1 VIVVDSSVWIDF
13 FHGVSTPEVERLD
26 GLLGV
31 TPLAIGDLVLVEV
44 MQGFRTDQDVATARQ
59 LFRSLALLPMLG
71 GSNAW
76 KAAENYRRLREDEK
90 RIDVGL
96 VRGGIGEVEEA
107 PHLVSLGVVGYEVLW
122 VFCHG
127 RQTLDDLPGL
137 RGKTVA
143 IGGKGAGMRR
153 LVRTRLAAIP
163 HVLAEPGPVIAPVD
177 VQPDGV
183 LMSLR
188 VAALPDHHA
197 QVVDEVNRVVVE
209 QFGPVA

>member
-76 KAAENYRRLREDEK
+76 KAAENYRQLRRK
-90 RIDVGL
+90 GITVRKTIDGIIATACIEANLPLLFSDRDFQPYVEHLGL
-96 VRGGIGEVEEA
+96 EVA
-107 PHLVSLGVVGYEVLW
+107 
-122 VFCHG
+122 
-127 RQTLDDLPGL
+127 
-137 RGKTVA
+137 
-143 IGGKGAGMRR
+143 
-153 LVRTRLAAIP
+153 
-163 HVLAEPGPVIAPVD
+163 
-177 VQPDGV
+177 
-183 LMSLR
+183 
-188 VAALPDHHA
+188 
-197 QVVDEVNRVVVE
+197 
-209 QFGPVA
+209 